1 MGFLLIGI
9 VCNSFLGYQASLIY
23 LFIYIVMNIAFLIVF
38 LNSYN
43 IVSFKALKY
52 FGDFKY
58 LKFTG
63 LTQMFYLT
71 IVIFSMAGIP
81 PFAGFFGKY
90 FLLLEAY
97 NADLLGLVIFALA
110 TSLISAY
117 YYIRI
122 IKISFFETTSIDYT
136 VKNFLE
142 RLSITTNFNNIL
154 NISNINTTAV
164 PLAES
169 FVCVSETDSNLNLP

>member
-1 MGFLLIGI
+1 
-9 VCNSFLGYQASLIY
+9 
-23 LFIYIVMNIAFLIVF
+23 MNVVFLILF

-43 IVSFKALKY
+43 LVTFKELKY

-63 LTQMFYLT
+63 ITQMFYFS

-90 FLLLEAY
+90 LLLLEAF
-97 NADLLGLVIFALA
+97 NAGLLSLVITALA

-122 IKISFFETTSIDYT
+122 IKISFFETTNVDNT
-136 VKNFLE
+136 VKIYLE
-142 RLSITTNFNNIL
+142 QLYHTVSGGIKTIHSYKIT
-154 NISNINTTAV
+154 NTSAS
-164 PLAES
+164 LRDS
-169 FVCVSETDSNLNLP
+169 FVCLTEMQLP